1 MTTWAASSALKWGC
15 TWRDGGRAMV
25 EERDGC
31 RVADGWVA
39 DGTKSRW
46 EENKSR
52 TWCYVSGLD
61 HVTLRVLYLR

>member
-1 MTTWAASSALKWGC
+1 
-15 TWRDGGRAMV
+15 MV